1 MLIAAM
7 GAQAAL
13 VYVYG
18 DKKKNK
24 KKVLSFLGWKRPLS
38 HLIASSFNLVEL
50 SQYNTV

>member
-18 DKKKNK
+18 DKKKQK
-24 KKVLSFLGWKRPLS
+24 KSIVVSRMKTSIEPS
-38 HLIASSFNLVEL
+38 HRKLV
-50 SQYNTV
+50 

>member
-18 DKKKNK
+18 DKKKKQK
-24 KKVLSFLGWKRPLS
+24 KSIVVFSDENVHWAISSQAR
-38 HLIASSFNLVEL
+38 LI
-50 SQYNTV
+50 

>member
-18 DKKKNK
+18 DKKKTK
-24 KKVLSFLGWKRPLS
+24 KKYCRFSDENVHWAISSQAR
-38 HLIASSFNLVEL
+38 LI
-50 SQYNTV
+50 